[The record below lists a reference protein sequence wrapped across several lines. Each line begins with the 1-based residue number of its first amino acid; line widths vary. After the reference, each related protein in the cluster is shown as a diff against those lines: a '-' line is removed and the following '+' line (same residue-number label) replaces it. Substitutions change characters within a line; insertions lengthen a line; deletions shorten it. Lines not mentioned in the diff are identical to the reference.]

1 MNRELIKNVAHIEV
15 NGFTL
20 EAHIIV
26 YAMYD
31 VVYKDENGEYAE
43 IESEVID
50 EFEITRSQ
58 ILKDGGYAQLEKEI
72 AECYNAEVN

>member
-1 MNRELIKNVAHIEV
+1 MN
-15 NGFTL
+15 
-20 EAHIIV
+20 
-26 YAMYD
+26 D